1 MAVLTGIQALQMG
14 DGASGKAAL
23 SIKTRVLRILADSK
37 LSYML
42 ATMMNANDVK
52 AGTVS
57 YYVPEII
64 GSNDYG
70 AAGAG
75 AFNAPNSGIV
85 SVNINTRRDVKWEWE
100 TFDIS
105 RLEEGDYILGMI
117 TTGIAMAV
125 LADLNG
131 QFLQFLANKFDK
143 TSGEE
148 PMKTNKIPLTYL
160 TKENVNETPENMR
173 KDLLSIEYKMNKINQ
188 LFDKGKLGVPK
199 AEIMAVVAP
208 VIDTNMKYA
217 FWNQPNSLGNW
228 VISKTLEGHQIG
240 NLKYMVDPMLNN
252 NIPAGS
258 SFNNDQAQDFTKFY
272 GILFHN
278 EAIAM
283 PINVNEVIA
292 LRNPDNGN
300 PRFITKYQFGI
311 GVIRPKLVYQIVDAA
326 DVRAKDL
333 KDK

>member
-125 LADLNG
+125 LIWQNKWWRTNENQQNSIDL
-131 QFLQFLANKFDK
+131 
-143 TSGEE
+143 
-148 PMKTNKIPLTYL
+148 
-160 TKENVNETPENMR
+160 
-173 KDLLSIEYKMNKINQ
+173 
-188 LFDKGKLGVPK
+188 
-199 AEIMAVVAP
+199 
-208 VIDTNMKYA
+208 
-217 FWNQPNSLGNW
+217 
-228 VISKTLEGHQIG
+228 
-240 NLKYMVDPMLNN
+240 
-252 NIPAGS
+252 
-258 SFNNDQAQDFTKFY
+258 FN
-272 GILFHN
+272 
-278 EAIAM
+278 
-283 PINVNEVIA
+283 
-292 LRNPDNGN
+292 
-300 PRFITKYQFGI
+300 
-311 GVIRPKLVYQIVDAA
+311 
-326 DVRAKDL
+326 
-333 KDK
+333 